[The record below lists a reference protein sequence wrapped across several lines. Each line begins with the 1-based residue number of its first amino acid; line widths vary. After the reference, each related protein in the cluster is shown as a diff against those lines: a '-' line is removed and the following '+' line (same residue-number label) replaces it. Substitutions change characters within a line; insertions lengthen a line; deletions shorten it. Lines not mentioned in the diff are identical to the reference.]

1 MNPVNAGQPL
11 HASNY
16 DLVDNPGCKEV
27 CNHFA
32 WFRFYFVQLFFSLLF
47 VAIVA
52 ELCYRLM
59 QVNSL
64 NSTACWKI
72 VLFLE
77 YRENM
82 DDVLK
87 GVSDWMVLFRRSFR
101 VIWLRLISCVR
112 I

>member
-1 MNPVNAGQPL
+1 VV
-11 HASNY
+11 S
-16 DLVDNPGCKEV
+16 
-27 CNHFA
+27 
-32 WFRFYFVQLFFSLLF
+32 FVFCSVFFSLLF
-47 VAIVA
+47 VAIIA
-52 ELCYRLM
+52 KLCCRMM

-87 GVSDWMVLFRRSFR
+87 GVSDWTVLFRRSFR
-101 VIWLRLISCVR
+101 VIGCD
-112 I
+112 